1 MWDKW
6 GEGDTQREVTQ
17 HVYSMFKLMNCFLFS
32 IPLYLSCSLLSCPC
46 SQPQAWTNR
55 KHSVLSA
62 HSLCVLM
69 SVRLK
74 TEREQT
80 LPSTPW
86 SHCKHTYRSTR
97 TWKRGR
103 QTDRAREDSW
113 PQSRKLEAREEVR
126 SFSPPGGTHRT
137 TVVYNLRI
145 SGPWL
150 IAGSNQFGPNPCRP
164 VQANVG

>member
-1 MWDKW
+1 M
-6 GEGDTQREVTQ
+6 
-17 HVYSMFKLMNCFLFS
+17 FLFVS
-32 IPLYLSCSLLSCPC
+32 KPVQLLLFFLLPCYLCRSLFSCPCPC

-55 KHSVLSA
+55 KHLLLSA

-97 TWKRGR
+97 NGQSGRNRRTGRRSWRGWGAVR
-103 QTDRAREDSW
+103 ETPLRAGR
-113 PQSRKLEAREEVR
+113 EVR
-126 SFSPPGGTHRT
+126 SFSLPGGTHSPA
-137 TVVYNLRI
+137 VVLLVYNHRI
-145 SGPWL
+145 SDPWH
-150 IAGSNQFGPNPCRP
+150 IAGANQCGLNQRCP
-164 VQANVG
+164 VHTSED